1 MNEEELT
8 QAIGALES
16 YKASMQSL
24 EEQKNFVKL
33 SLKEYEIA
41 KTTLEAFRNAEK
53 GDEVM
58 VPIGAGILAKMSV
71 LDPDSFIVNAGS
83 GISVEK
89 NFEEAMKTLEKRMN
103 DIQTG
108 LKSIDDNL
116 NRLKREYDRLASFV
130 QQAYEEY
137 QRSQNVQNP

>member
-24 EEQKNFVKL
+24 EEQKNFVKM
-33 SLKEYEIA
+33 SLREYEIA
-41 KTTLEAFRNAEK
+41 KSTLEAFKNAEK

-58 VPIGAGILAKMSV
+58 VPIGAGILAKMSI

-83 GISVEK
+83 DISVEK
-89 NFEEAMKTLEKRMN
+89 NFEETMKTLEKRMN

-116 NRLKREYDRLASFV
+116 NRLNKEYERLAQFV

>member
-24 EEQKNFVKL
+24 EEQKNFVNL

-89 NFEEAMKTLEKRMN
+89 NFEEAMKTLEKRME

>member
-8 QAIGALES
+8 QALGALES
-16 YKASMQSL
+16 YKATMQSL
-24 EEQKNFVKL
+24 EEQKNFVKM
-33 SLKEYEIA
+33 SLREYEIA
-41 KTTLEAFRNAEK
+41 KSTLEAFKDAEK

-83 GISVEK
+83 GVSVEK
-89 NFEEAMKTLEKRMN
+89 NFEEAMNTLEKRMQ
-103 DIQTG
+103 DIQNG
-108 LKSIDDNL
+108 LKSIEENL
-116 NRLKREYDRLASFV
+116 SRLQREYDRLAHYV
-130 QQAYEEY
+130 QHAYEEY

>member
-116 NRLKREYDRLASFV
+116 NRLKREYDRLAGFV
-130 QQAYEEY
+130 QQASEEY
-137 QRSQNVQNP
+137 QRSQNVQKP